1 MIKDATRQ
9 HRNAASVLRL
19 PSCSNDEARRRAVL
33 DSPRVVR
40 SPLREAG
47 STNRN
52 RPTSFVTLSITSHNE
67 GQRTST
73 KHRRRQIPHSV

>member
-19 PSCSNDEARRRAVL
+19 PRSNDEARRRAVL

-73 KHRRRQIPHSV
+73 KHRRRQITHSV